1 VNARLDHLVVGAADL
16 EQGAQWCRRTFG
28 VEPGP
33 GGQHTFMGTHNRL
46 LRVATVN
53 HPRAYLEVI
62 AIEKA
67 AEGPKER
74 SRWFD
79 LDDAALQAQLA
90 REPRLI
96 HWVVQVP
103 DLAAALAAWRR
114 LGIDRGE
121 AVTASRMTPRGLLQW
136 QISIRRDGQRLYDGC
151 LPTLIQWGD
160 VHPVPAMPESGVTV
174 QDVCARHPRADELR
188 AAFDAIELPVRVEQ
202 GPPLLR
208 AVFQSPV
215 GEVRLLSAEG

>member
-1 VNARLDHLVVGAADL
+1 MNARVDHLVVGAADL
-16 EQGAQWCRRTFG
+16 DQGAHWCRRTFG

-33 GGQHTFMGTHNRL
+33 GGQHALMGTHNRL

-53 HPRAYLEVI
+53 HPRAYLEII
-62 AIEKA
+62 AIEQA
-67 AEGPKER
+67 AARPADR

-79 LDDAALQAQLA
+79 LDDGGLQAQLA

-103 DLAAALAAWRR
+103 DLAAALDAWRR
-114 LGIDRGE
+114 LGIERGE
-121 AVTASRMTPRGLLQW
+121 PVTASRMTPRGLLQW

-160 VHPVPAMPESGVTV
+160 MHPVPTMAESGVTL
-174 QDVCARHPRADELR
+174 QDVCVRHPRADELR
-188 AAFDAIELPVRVEQ
+188 SALDSIDLPVRVEQ
-202 GPPLLR
+202 GPALLR
-208 AVFQSPV
+208 AVFQAPA
-215 GEVRLLSAEG
+215 GEVRLLSSGA